1 MINQLKKVTK
11 SVEWQLKVIIKMLY
25 QQDKWLIII

>member
-11 SVEWQLKVIIKMLY
+11 SVEWQLKVIIKMLS
-25 QQDKWLIII
+25 QQDK